1 MRKTNFLIVLAILNC
16 MLSFSQET
24 FKFRDI
30 SRYSVYTVREG
41 TWFVPDYEAEVKN
54 PMYDGFY
61 NDAVK
66 EFIEDYEV
74 ISKKISESE
83 NVKGKE
89 GRKLRKSLSAQ
100 RIEILTK
107 YQPYFSGLKSKWSG
121 TVHFEGIDINS
132 PNLLEESKKV
142 LKELEGTN
150 LVIKD
155 LNEKDLLNKVP
166 KKSVTFK
173 KLMYLGDKTNIKGE
187 YFLAGKIKVSY
198 SYNVNDGTY
207 EDQVL
212 EGDKNYSRYSTYN
225 FFKSVDGSGTD
236 FYNSNIDIYDPYA
249 VERKPKKLT
258 ADEKRI
264 VSKMKTYKAE
274 MTSLLDKIA
283 QYRSKTKA
291 AYEATKKGQALQKK
305 VQALYDNNDDKYY
318 DFMQLL
324 DMETKEVMVEF
335 NQVLKGAVIIFGL

>member
-30 SRYSVYTVREG
+30 SRYSIYTVREG

-54 PMYDGFY
+54 PMYEGAY
-61 NDAVK
+61 NDGVK
-66 EFIEDYEV
+66 EFIEDYE
-74 ISKKISESE
+74 IILKKISESE
-83 NVKGKE
+83 NLKGKE
-89 GRKLRKSLSAQ
+89 GRNLRKSLSTKKT
-100 RIEILTK
+100 EILTK
-107 YQPYFSGLKSKWSG
+107 YQPYFSGLKSRW
-121 TVHFEGIDINS
+121 HFEGIDINS
-132 PNLLEESKKV
+132 PNLLEESKKM
-142 LKELEGTN
+142 LKKLEGTN

-173 KLMYLGDKTNIKGE
+173 KLIYLGDNKNIKGE

-212 EGDKNYSRYSTYN
+212 EEDKNYSKYSTYN
-225 FFKSVDGSGTD
+225 YFKSVDGSGTD

-258 ADEKRI
+258 ADEKRV
-264 VSKMKTYKAE
+264 VSKMKTYKTE
-274 MTSLLDKIA
+274 MTGLIDKIA
-283 QYRSKTKA
+283 QYRSKTKT